1 MIRSGTSNRLHW
13 DALTPSAL
21 ILERVAAFQEG
32 DFPFIYASYHPDAPF
47 LQVFPQQQEY
57 LDYAARELAGNFAIL
72 ACSIL
77 AQRAPTVDETQ
88 VLLVL
93 ELLVRG
99 ERQTSLELARVRR
112 TPQGWRFH
120 SATRRPLESGLEA
133 VREPGFELFEPLDE
147 EPFF

>member
-1 MIRSGTSNRLHW
+1 MIRVGRSNGLHG

-21 ILERVAAFQEG
+21 ILERVAAFQRG

-47 LQVFPQQQEY
+47 LQAFPQRQEY

-93 ELLVRG
+93 ELVVRG
-99 ERQTSLELARVRR
+99 ERQASLELSRVRR
-112 TPQGWRFH
+112 TPQGWRYH
-120 SATRRPLESGLEA
+120 SATRRQLAPGRSGA
-133 VREPGFELFEPLDE
+133 VQAGFELFDPLDE

>member
-1 MIRSGTSNRLHW
+1 MIRIGRSNGLHG

-21 ILERVAAFQEG
+21 ILERVAAFQQG
-32 DFPFIYASYHPDAPF
+32 DFPFIYASYHPAAPF
-47 LQVFPQQQEY
+47 LQAFPQRQEY

-93 ELLVRG
+93 ELVVRG
-99 ERQTSLELARVRR
+99 ERQASLELSRVRR
-112 TPQGWRFH
+112 TPQGLRYH
-120 SATRRPLESGLEA
+120 SATRRQLAPGRSGA
-133 VREPGFELFEPLDE
+133 AQAGFELFDPLDE